1 MEYLSYYMTPTP
13 KKSWE
18 DKGYR
23 TQQILVKKE
32 VFLETLT
39 FN

>member
-1 MEYLSYYMTPTP
+1 MEYLSYYMTPTS

-23 TQQILVKKE
+23 NTANFGQKTS
-32 VFLETLT
+32 FFGN
-39 FN
+39 FNL